1 METGAPF
8 AHRLHIQKSIAVAA
22 LNFIE
27 ASICIEFRKSGFLLA
42 NKVIAVKLICLVE
55 VNSELFL

>member
-1 METGAPF
+1 M
-8 AHRLHIQKSIAVAA
+8 AA

-27 ASICIEFRKSGFLLA
+27 ASICVEFRKPGFLLA

-55 VNSELFL
+55 VNTELPL